1 MFTDHELEH
10 LQEHV
15 LHYPEKRAGAIYC
28 LYAVQDKIGYINDE
42 GIDIVSGLTEL
53 SKTQLEELISF
64 FTLLR
69 RRPVGRNVLRICDSI
84 TCHVMGSKKII
95 EDAEKHSGVPLGD
108 ISVDGS
114 VTVLPSICLGLCD
127 HAPAALLNDR
137 DEISRLNAQSIMDLL
152 KELSGQSHADSATGS
167 RIIATSGKVADNLQ
181 GSTLPGEEG

>member
-1 MFTDHELEH
+1 MFTDHELKH
-10 LQEHV
+10 LREHV
-15 LHYPEKRAGAIYC
+15 AHYPERRAGAIYC

-42 GIDIVSGLTEL
+42 GLAIVTKLTGL

-84 TCHVMGSKKII
+84 SCHVMGSEKVIVA
-95 EDAEKHSGVPLGD
+95 AEKKTGVPLGE
-108 ISVDGS
+108 ISRDGS

-137 DEISRLNAQSIMDLL
+137 DEISQLDTKKVADLIETLSQQSPDV
-152 KELSGQSHADSATGS
+152 STTGS
-167 RIIATSGKVADNLQ
+167 QIIATSGQAVSSEREDR
-181 GSTLPGEEG
+181 